1 MQMRNPQSHAARPSQ
16 VGAMAAAYRRGFTIV
31 ELLAAMSI
39 VGVASVATTAVA
51 VSAVAT
57 LRDASVSWSL
67 HQDAA
72 AALDRMSLDLRGLA
86 QNSSTQ
92 GPDVTSI
99 SGNAI
104 ITATGLTY
112 RFIDASASAPGRIE
126 VIESSSSGPV
136 TLVASATSMSIV
148 VQDGAGAVLT
158 LPMTSAAAAS
168 SVRRIVITLSVARA
182 GVTETLRTTVT
193 IRSCL

>member
-1 MQMRNPQSHAARPSQ
+1 
-16 VGAMAAAYRRGFTIV
+16 MAAAYRRGFTIV

>member
-1 MQMRNPQSHAARPSQ
+1 
-16 VGAMAAAYRRGFTIV
+16 MAAAYRRGFTIV

-148 VQDGAGAVLT
+148 VQDGVGAVLT

-182 GVTETLRTTVT
+182 GVTETLRTTVA